1 MCLVCRVSLK
11 HLAKVLH
18 LVASEELALQHMS
31 QKRMDFMND
40 PLLQSAGRFHM
51 RSVWAVACGSVA
63 VAWKPHKWH
72 DAIFAL
78 VSRALLLKQKN
89 SCSLRCLLFQGFFE
103 ILPEFPLQ
111 WNFHCQQNPIGPSTL
126 IPSWAT
132 FFVKVN
138 TLWQCGKITNILYIY
153 IDNLIYNMK
162 HVHFVIYTYGQ
173 PYIFIMP
180 T

>member
-1 MCLVCRVSLK
+1 MLNSKFLSVPCMPCVPQTPGKSVAFGSIWGTCFAAHVPEEDGLHEWSSL
-11 HLAKVLH
+11 AI
-18 LVASEELALQHMS
+18 S
-31 QKRMDFMND
+31 
-40 PLLQSAGRFHM
+40 GRFHM

-153 IDNLIYNMK
+153 ILIIWYIIWNM
-162 HVHFVIYTYGQ
+162 
-173 PYIFIMP
+173 YIL
-180 T
+180 